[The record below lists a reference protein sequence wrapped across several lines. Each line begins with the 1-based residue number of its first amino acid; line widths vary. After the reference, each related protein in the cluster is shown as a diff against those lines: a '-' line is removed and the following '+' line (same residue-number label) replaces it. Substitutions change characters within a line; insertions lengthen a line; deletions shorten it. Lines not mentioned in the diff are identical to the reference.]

1 MFTVLGFSLGFM
13 ALGAVVAVL
22 EVLATVLAIA
32 FCIYAALAV
41 VGVVV
46 FSVIGVR
53 RLSARRRGEQSQPAV
68 THMGGAD
75 HQAGR
80 CS

>member
-22 EVLATVLAIA
+22 EVLATVLVIA
-32 FCIYAALAV
+32 FCSYAALAL

-53 RLSARRRGEQSQPAV
+53 RLVARRRGEQSQPAV
-68 THMGGAD
+68 THMAD
-75 HQAGR
+75 AYHPAGR
-80 CS
+80 SS

>member
-1 MFTVLGFSLGFM
+1 VFTVLGFSLGFM

-22 EVLATVLAIA
+22 EVLATVLVIA
-32 FCIYAALAV
+32 FCSYAALAL

-53 RLSARRRGEQSQPAV
+53 RLMARRRGEQRQPPETQV
-68 THMGGAD
+68 SGYQ
-75 HQAGR
+75 QAGR
-80 CS
+80 FP